1 MKQVRDINLE
11 FYQTLNGCTCNKS
24 EINNLVGVTLPSR
37 RKDDSPK
44 NNFASH
50 ASVIGKGTMLE
61 ETLCRFQPTET
72 LWNQIPSTKAV
83 DIPRGGNFADEEKSA
98 PGARCGDCDKETI
111 QGTLLSFLES

>member
-11 FYQTLNGCTCNKS
+11 FYQTLNGCTYNKS

-37 RKDDSPK
+37 RKDGSPK
-44 NNFASH
+44 KQFRISC
-50 ASVIGKGTMLE
+50 IRDRQGTMLE